1 MCRTGSFSL
10 NVIIIL
16 TDIRAEVPGNIKIFT
31 LKKNK
36 KRPKSKSVWNGKD
49 QWEHSVLN
57 GEEQWDPVYK
67 RFNSAVNLFKT
78 DS

>member
-10 NVIIIL
+10 NIIIIL
-16 TDIRAEVPGNIKIFT
+16 TNIRVEVPGNIKIFT
-31 LKKNK
+31 LK
-36 KRPKSKSVWNGKD
+36 KSKSVWNGKD